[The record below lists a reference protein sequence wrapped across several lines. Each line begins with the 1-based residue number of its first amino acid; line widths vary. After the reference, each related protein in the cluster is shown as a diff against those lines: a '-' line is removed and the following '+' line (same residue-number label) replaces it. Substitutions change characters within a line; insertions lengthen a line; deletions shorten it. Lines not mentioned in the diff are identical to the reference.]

1 MKNNRRSLTKLDIA
15 LLGSGLA
22 VTSVLS
28 IGNMTRWSIWFD
40 EAFSAMIVR
49 HNFIDIARYTAND
62 VHPPLYYWLLKL
74 WTMVWGHSPLA
85 LRSLSLVLLL
95 VAMTV
100 VFVFVRRVFGR
111 LAATVSLLLISIAP
125 MLIRYSEEARMYTMT
140 LAIVVAATS
149 VLYEATRRPT
159 RRKWLLYG
167 ILVGVGTITH
177 YMTLIMW
184 ASHWLW
190 RWYEVRQV
198 SLRGQL
204 KAFFSP
210 EWRRALLVTLGVV
223 ALWLP
228 LLLWQVI
235 NIQGGG
241 FWIGP
246 VSVDT
251 LSNYLTN
258 LYLYYDHHQVFSW
271 LAVVLLALIALTG
284 ALAPVAYRQLASEE
298 QRGYRLI
305 ISMAFLPPVI
315 LMLGSLPPLRPA
327 FVDRYI
333 LAAILFWSVWVGIT
347 YAILLR
353 KSGRQQKLVA
363 GMLAATMVMSVMGIE
378 HVYAI
383 GNYNKDNNSPHT
395 VRTIMEL
402 VDRET
407 MGVEPVVAES
417 SWLFFE
423 VAYYETA
430 KNPTFFRSEDSTKI
444 GAYAMLRDDAKR
456 KIVNTELF
464 TKDYDKLWL
473 VVRKD
478 SIPTMSAS
486 FNGWR
491 ITRILQTNTKSSELR
506 AVEMRRSGV

>member
-28 IGNMTRWSIWFD
+28 IGNMTRWSVWFD

-49 HNFIDIARYTAND
+49 HSFIDIARYTAND

-111 LAATVSLLLISIAP
+111 LAAVVSLLLISIAP

-167 ILVGVGTITH
+167 ILVGVGTVTH

-204 KAFFSP
+204 KAFFRPS
-210 EWRRALLVTLGVV
+210 
-223 ALWLP
+223 
-228 LLLWQVI
+228 
-235 NIQGGG
+235 
-241 FWIGP
+241 
-246 VSVDT
+246 
-251 LSNYLTN
+251 
-258 LYLYYDHHQVFSW
+258 
-271 LAVVLLALIALTG
+271 G
-284 ALAPVAYRQLASEE
+284 A
-298 QRGYRLI
+298 
-305 ISMAFLPPVI
+305 
-315 LMLGSLPPLRPA
+315 
-327 FVDRYI
+327 
-333 LAAILFWSVWVGIT
+333 
-347 YAILLR
+347 
-353 KSGRQQKLVA
+353 GRC
-363 GMLAATMVMSVMGIE
+363 
-378 HVYAI
+378 
-383 GNYNKDNNSPHT
+383 
-395 VRTIMEL
+395 
-402 VDRET
+402 
-407 MGVEPVVAES
+407 S
-417 SWLFFE
+417 SH
-423 VAYYETA
+423 
-430 KNPTFFRSEDSTKI
+430 
-444 GAYAMLRDDAKR
+444 
-456 KIVNTELF
+456 
-464 TKDYDKLWL
+464 
-473 VVRKD
+473 
-478 SIPTMSAS
+478 
-486 FNGWR
+486 
-491 ITRILQTNTKSSELR
+491 
-506 AVEMRRSGV
+506 